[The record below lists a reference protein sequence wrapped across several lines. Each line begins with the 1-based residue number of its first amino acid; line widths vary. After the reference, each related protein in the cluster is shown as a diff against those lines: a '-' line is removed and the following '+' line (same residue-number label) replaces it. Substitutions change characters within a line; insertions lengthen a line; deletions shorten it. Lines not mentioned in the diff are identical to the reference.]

1 MWEKKI
7 YANLSDALK
16 GDDSQVFYLQKVDEI
31 NPNIRYCNYNLGDES
46 AKKDLLDLKL
56 KSATGSELAE
66 NIDLLISQTKENQVS
81 TFSEIT
87 WRNKIKIQ
95 IKNEKVKLFLL
106 NLQEFEKQIQEATDF
121 EVKIGVYESILKE
134 LVDVVQIVRDEL
146 KLDQTFQ
153 LIQRGQPLSP
163 DEKPSN
169 LILLFAYLTW
179 TRISKTIERNLL
191 MLDSYKKNLNNEEK
205 GVKATKPQDIV
216 RLYDIILQNLKDMAN
231 LPGLLYDNQ
240 FISEN
245 EFLISFH
252 KTFRC
257 YYISMFY
264 LANKKYKEAV
274 SFFFR
279 VENYVKKV
287 EADLKALDKT
297 SELQASKADFENQ
310 LKSLVKE
317 LSQSKYKIQTAAI
330 LESEANEN
338 EENELQKNKWSKI
351 PLVERMDTYYED
363 PSLTTKN
370 PNVIKL
376 PLQFEP
382 IPCKPLF
389 FDLALNHLDLPSYE
403 DKIDSK
409 SQDQQKAG
417 VKGYIKN
424 LFGFGS

>member
-1 MWEKKI
+1 
-7 YANLSDALK
+7 
-16 GDDSQVFYLQKVDEI
+16 
-31 NPNIRYCNYNLGDES
+31 
-46 AKKDLLDLKL
+46 
-56 KSATGSELAE
+56 
-66 NIDLLISQTKENQVS
+66 
-81 TFSEIT
+81 
-87 WRNKIKIQ
+87 
-95 IKNEKVKLFLL
+95 
-106 NLQEFEKQIQEATDF
+106 
-121 EVKIGVYESILKE
+121 
-134 LVDVVQIVRDEL
+134 
-146 KLDQTFQ
+146 
-153 LIQRGQPLSP
+153 
-163 DEKPSN
+163 
-169 LILLFAYLTW
+169 
-179 TRISKTIERNLL
+179 
-191 MLDSYKKNLNNEEK
+191 
-205 GVKATKPQDIV
+205 
-216 RLYDIILQNLKDMAN
+216 MAN

-351 PLVERMDTYYED
+351 VRF
-363 PSLTTKN
+363 S
-370 PNVIKL
+370 I
-376 PLQFEP
+376 
-382 IPCKPLF
+382 
-389 FDLALNHLDLPSYE
+389 
-403 DKIDSK
+403 
-409 SQDQQKAG
+409 
-417 VKGYIKN
+417 
-424 LFGFGS
+424 